1 MAVRPA
7 LRCCGPETLR
17 CSVTFNRFAD
27 DVVAQRQAHY
37 QGALVDQLTQ
47 PPRDEI
53 SVTELS
59 QLSASERR
67 VLDQA
72 LLGLTVREIAA
83 SLFLTEATIKTHL
96 SHIYEKLGVRSRVDL
111 LARLRP
117 QAAANAAATDK
128 SDGIGR
134 PPAPDHRVPA
144 WALPLAVIVIASGIL
159 IGAILAATPGLR
171 TRIAVDD
178 LRSLAQSSAVAE
190 IRIEGPKAL
199 ARTTD
204 GGEYEIIDGTA
215 SSLRQLAIEHE
226 VAYSESP
233 AADGTAT
240 VLLMIVSL
248 APYVLVLGL
257 AWLTWIVI
265 RGARLRGGSRPA

>member
-1 MAVRPA
+1 M
-7 LRCCGPETLR
+7 
-17 CSVTFNRFAD
+17 
-27 DVVAQRQAHY
+27 
-37 QGALVDQLTQ
+37 
-47 PPRDEI
+47 
-53 SVTELS
+53 TELS

-96 SHIYEKLGVRSRVDL
+96 NHIYEKLGVRSRVDL

-117 QAAANAAATDK
+117 QVAANAAAADT

-134 PPAPDHRVPA
+134 PSAPDHRVPA
-144 WALPLAVIVIASGIL
+144 WALPLAVIVIATGIL
-159 IGAILAATPGLR
+159 IGAILAATPSPP

-178 LRSLAQSSAVAE
+178 LGSLEQSGAIAD

-199 ARTTD
+199 ARGTD
-204 GGEYEIIDGTA
+204 GGEYEIVDGTE
-215 SSLRQLAIEHE
+215 SSLRQLAIDYE
-226 VAYSESP
+226 VTYSVSP
-233 AADGTAT
+233 AAGGTLT

-248 APYVLVLGL
+248 APYVLVLGI
-257 AWLTWIVI
+257 AWLTWTVV
-265 RGARLRGGSRPA
+265 RGARLRGGSRPT